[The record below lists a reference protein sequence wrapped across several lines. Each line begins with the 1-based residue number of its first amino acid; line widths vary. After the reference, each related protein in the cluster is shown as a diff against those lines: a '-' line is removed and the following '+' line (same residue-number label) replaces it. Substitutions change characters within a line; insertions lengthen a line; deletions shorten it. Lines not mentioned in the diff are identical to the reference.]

1 MGLVYKPES
10 GPERLEIAIFGHFS
24 DRSCFAGKSKSNTI
38 KVMKTMPEIKQ
49 TIDWYDE
56 VCHRLDLLHRDI
68 LALPDTEEELPPPEE
83 LYQFV
88 KNDVQNIR
96 RLAGFPS
103 VETPD
108 VWTGPD
114 GEIGLTFEKD
124 GDSLDL
130 IYSTARLV
138 AHLSI
143 DDATSSIDRE
153 ALPAALLRFAL

>member
-1 MGLVYKPES
+1 MSE
-10 GPERLEIAIFGHFS
+10 F
-24 DRSCFAGKSKSNTI
+24 
-38 KVMKTMPEIKQ
+38 KQ

-96 RLAGFPS
+96 RLAGFPV

-114 GEIGLTFEKD
+114 GEIGLTFEKG

-130 IYSTARLV
+130 IYWAEGLV
-138 AHLSI
+138 IHLTRNKVTEKVDS
-143 DDATSSIDRE
+143 E
-153 ALPAALLRFAL
+153 ALPAALQIFAL

>member
-1 MGLVYKPES
+1 
-10 GPERLEIAIFGHFS
+10 
-24 DRSCFAGKSKSNTI
+24 
-38 KVMKTMPEIKQ
+38 MKTMSEFKQ
-49 TIDWYDE
+49 TIDWHDE

-83 LYQFV
+83 LYQLV

-96 RLAGFPS
+96 RLAGFPV

-124 GDSLDL
+124 GDRLSL
-130 IYSTARLV
+130 IYWEEGLV
-138 AHLSI
+138 IHLTRNKVTEKVDS
-143 DDATSSIDRE
+143 E
-153 ALPAALLRFAL
+153 ALQAALQIFAL